1 MRHPGLSLALL
12 ELGSGCDLEGA
23 RSAGSEG
30 LPDPLVRL
38 AEHGAQEVEVDVRH
52 VAGVKDIESLTDKAK
67 FIAFPEAERLADA
80 NVLRIVDIRKDE
92 GPEGRNPRSCLT
104 R

>member
-1 MRHPGLSLALL
+1 MRHPGLSLSLL
-12 ELGSGCDLEGA
+12 ELGAGCELEGA

-30 LPDPLVRL
+30 LTDRLVRL
-38 AEHGAQEVEVDVRH
+38 ADHGAQEIEVDVRH

-80 NVLRIVDIRKDE
+80 NVLRIVGIRKVE
-92 GPEGRNPRSCLT
+92 VPEGRNRRVCLT
-104 R
+104 S